1 MVRLVEFTDELVLDY
16 DLMDD
21 LYHYMMNDD
30 DFYRKNYYPAMNK
43 AKQTGN
49 NEMMMPVIEY
59 AMSEYAKKFNVPTKM
74 MDMVTPEDKKT
85 LMARMFDAENE
96 E

>member
-1 MVRLVEFTDELVLDY
+1 
-16 DLMDD
+16 
-21 LYHYMMNDD
+21 MMTT
-30 DFYRKNYYPAMNK
+30 FIESIIIPMNK

-49 NEMMMPVIEY
+49 NEMMMSVIEH
-59 AMSEYAKKFNVPTKM
+59 AMTEYAKKFNIPKQM
-74 MDMVTPEDKKT
+74 MDMVTDEDKKT

>member
-1 MVRLVEFTDELVLDY
+1 
-16 DLMDD
+16 
-21 LYHYMMNDD
+21 
-30 DFYRKNYYPAMNK
+30 MNK

-59 AMSEYAKKFNVPTKM
+59 AMSEYSKKFNIPSRM

>member
-1 MVRLVEFTDELVLDY
+1 
-16 DLMDD
+16 
-21 LYHYMMNDD
+21 
-30 DFYRKNYYPAMNK
+30 
-43 AKQTGN
+43 
-49 NEMMMPVIEY
+49 MPVIEY
-59 AMSEYAKKFNVPTKM
+59 AMSEYSKKFNIPSRM

>member
-1 MVRLVEFTDELVLDY
+1 
-16 DLMDD
+16 
-21 LYHYMMNDD
+21 
-30 DFYRKNYYPAMNK
+30 MNK

-49 NEMMMPVIEY
+49 SEMMMPVIEY
-59 AMSEYAKKFNVPTKM
+59 AMSEYAKKFKVPTKM

>member
-1 MVRLVEFTDELVLDY
+1 
-16 DLMDD
+16 
-21 LYHYMMNDD
+21 
-30 DFYRKNYYPAMNK
+30 
-43 AKQTGN
+43 
-49 NEMMMPVIEY
+49 MMMPVIEY
-59 AMSEYAKKFNVPTKM
+59 AMSEYAKKFKIPTKM